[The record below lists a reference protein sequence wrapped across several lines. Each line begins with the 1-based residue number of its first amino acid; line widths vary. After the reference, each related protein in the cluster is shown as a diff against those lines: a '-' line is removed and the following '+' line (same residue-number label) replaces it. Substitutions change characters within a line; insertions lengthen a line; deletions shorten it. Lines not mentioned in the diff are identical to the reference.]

1 MHSPAKLTLQGTCLG
16 FTQVCP
22 SAAEGVEEKNSYN
35 RRKQLASLTT
45 PKLRWQP
52 VFYSAASLVRE
63 MKLQVCVPTHTAAVS
78 LLQTI
83 ENPDPICLR
92 GTNLL
97 ARVGV
102 SRMKLYQSF
111 NLVANTQLSTPPS
124 PLPSGCLV
132 ALFHRT
138 YIISTDKFPKDAQTD
153 SSF

>member
-1 MHSPAKLTLQGTCLG
+1 MHSLAKLTLQGTCLG

-22 SAAEGVEEKNSYN
+22 SAAEGVEEKSIYN
-35 RRKQLASLTT
+35 RRKQLVSLTT

-52 VFYSAASLVRE
+52 VFYSAASLSLE
-63 MKLQVCVPTHTAAVS
+63 KWNCKCVSPHTTAVS

-97 ARVGV
+97 AHVGV
-102 SRMKLYQSF
+102 SRMRLYQSF
-111 NLVANTQLSTPPS
+111 NPVTNTQLSTPPS

-138 YIISTDKFPKDAQTD
+138 FIISTDKFPKDAQTD